1 MALIPQ
7 VFFKLLLCSAWSA
20 KGGDPE
26 IAHYLLHSEGIPM
39 NLWKSYEREGEIKKR
54 SSTEEEAEGSGQ
66 EGRGTQTHEAKENTQ
81 APEAKRKRRAEA
93 SLYMKTSSE
102 PVARRDAFLEAER
115 EAQLQ
120 TTQGEMGQKK
130 EEEAEAEAAEERQ
143 RREEKMRAAA
153 SVKSSFVAT
162 HFRKSS
168 KAKKGTTLKPK
179 KVVKGGKLKNKC
191 FR

>member
-1 MALIPQ
+1 
-7 VFFKLLLCSAWSA
+7 
-20 KGGDPE
+20 
-26 IAHYLLHSEGIPM
+26 M

-66 EGRGTQTHEAKENTQ
+66 EGPGTQTHEAKESSQ

-120 TTQGEMGQKK
+120 TKTGDNAEESGRPK
-130 EEEAEAEAAEERQ
+130 EEEAEAAEERQ
-143 RREEKMRAAA
+143 RREERMRAAA
-153 SVKSSFVAT
+153 SVKSSFVST
-162 HFRKSS
+162 HFRLPSQAS
-168 KAKKGTTLKPK
+168 NAQKGTTIKPK
-179 KVVKGGKLKNKC
+179 KVVKGGKLKNKS

>member
-1 MALIPQ
+1 
-7 VFFKLLLCSAWSA
+7 
-20 KGGDPE
+20 
-26 IAHYLLHSEGIPM
+26 M

-54 SSTEEEAEGSGQ
+54 SSTEEGAEGSGQ
-66 EGRGTQTHEAKENTQ
+66 ECPGTQTYEAKESTQ

-120 TTQGEMGQKK
+120 TKTGDNAEQSARPK

-143 RREEKMRAAA
+143 RREEKMRVAA

-162 HFRKSS
+162 HFRESS
-168 KAKKGTTLKPK
+168 KAKKGTTIKPK
-179 KVVKGGKLKNKC
+179 KVVKGGKLKNKS

>member
-1 MALIPQ
+1 
-7 VFFKLLLCSAWSA
+7 
-20 KGGDPE
+20 
-26 IAHYLLHSEGIPM
+26 M

-81 APEAKRKRRAEA
+81 APEAQRKRRAEA

-115 EAQLQ
+115 QAQLQ
-120 TTQGEMGQKK
+120 TKTGDNDIGKQK

-162 HFRKSS
+162 HFRESS
-168 KAKKGTTLKPK
+168 KAKKGTTIKPK
-179 KVVKGGKLKNKC
+179 KVVKGGKLKNKS

>member
-1 MALIPQ
+1 
-7 VFFKLLLCSAWSA
+7 
-20 KGGDPE
+20 
-26 IAHYLLHSEGIPM
+26 M

-66 EGRGTQTHEAKENTQ
+66 EGRGTNEAKENTQ

-120 TTQGEMGQKK
+120 TTQGEKDMGQKK
-130 EEEAEAEAAEERQ
+130 EEEAEAEAAE
-143 RREEKMRAAA
+143 
-153 SVKSSFVAT
+153 
-162 HFRKSS
+162 
-168 KAKKGTTLKPK
+168 
-179 KVVKGGKLKNKC
+179 
-191 FR
+191 

>member
-1 MALIPQ
+1 
-7 VFFKLLLCSAWSA
+7 
-20 KGGDPE
+20 
-26 IAHYLLHSEGIPM
+26 M

-54 SSTEEEAEGSGQ
+54 SSTEEEADGSGQ
-66 EGRGTQTHEAKENTQ
+66 EGPGTQTHEAKENTQ

-120 TTQGEMGQKK
+120 TKTGDNDNGKQK
-130 EEEAEAEAAEERQ
+130 EEVAEAEAAEERQ

-162 HFRKSS
+162 HFRESS
-168 KAKKGTTLKPK
+168 KAKKGTTIKPK